1 MIMKQNY
8 SIIKLF
14 MLTIMAFF
22 AGNAMAEDIIWQE
35 DFSSFQKDQLP
46 TGGTYQYACEGA
58 VLNEDGSVKS
68 GTKVYA
74 EALAGG
80 TAPELLVAKNGGSFS
95 ATIALNGKSGDMNL
109 QFKTNRDNMTVEVTG
124 ATLGEKQR
132 SGNTDTYALTGASGT
147 LTIKIKAGNSNARL
161 DDIKLYQ
168 GTALKPAGLS
178 WGKAS
183 TSVTLGDEA
192 SYANLPTLSNEN
204 GLSVTCT
211 SSNEAVAT
219 VTSDGV
225 ISVVGVGTTTITASF
240 AGNSEY
246 EAQTVS
252 FELTVKEGGSVTP
265 PTPSELTVAQALEI
279 INGLEDGKTTS
290 ETYTVKGFVVGTP
303 DFQRKNDG
311 TLYGNCNF
319 DIADAKG
326 GTPTLTIYRGKSF
339 DNNSFTEED
348 VAAPILK
355 EGDEVVLTGKL
366 QKYVKNEVM
375 TPELTNGYL
384 VSVNGKTGD
393 DTPPT
398 PATEV
403 AVENI
408 AAAKAQADGTNVILT
423 LKDALVLYTWTS
435 NNNNTQTFVRDASG
449 AIQFYNTE
457 LPLNA
462 GDVLNGEVHL
472 TYSPYNGL
480 PELKKNENT
489 DAGDYNVT
497 PGAKVEPVEIT
508 EETAADN
515 LNDMVT
521 IKNFTPFIDVTT
533 KEDGTTST
541 RYYTSESKAVQLY
554 NGFHLDGLDDA
565 LAALDASKQYNV
577 EGIMVKGEINVI
589 EIEEVQPDVP
599 GGEGKAISYN
609 EEPTVTN
616 VTLEGMTSTGSET
629 NCATWADGY
638 SIMIM
643 RSDKAIS
650 AGGNIT
656 VEGETYK
663 TIKVSNG
670 AQNTITAPNGK
681 AIKSMTFFSYIN
693 IKSSATRVRSS
704 FWKEVDGVT
713 YDGSDGFMKSSSTLV
728 FDAGAIEG
736 SEGLVSTETP
746 DKRSFELAEPK
757 NKVTF
762 TNSGEQLCYVLF
774 VEEVEGTGIN
784 DVNAEN
790 IVINTPA
797 YNLAGQK
804 VGNNYKGI
812 VIKNG
817 RKYIK

>member
-1 MIMKQNY
+1 MKQNY

-183 TSVTLGDEA
+183 TSVTMGDEA
-192 SYANLPTLSNEN
+192 SYANLPTLSNAN
-204 GLSVTCT
+204 GLSVTCS

-219 VTSDGV
+219 VTNDGV
-225 ISVVGVGTTTITASF
+225 ITVVGVGTTTITASF

-339 DNNSFTEED
+339 ENNSFTEED

-375 TPELTNGYL
+375 TPELKNSYL
-384 VSVNGKTGD
+384 ISVNG
-393 DTPPT
+393 
-398 PATEV
+398 
-403 AVENI
+403 
-408 AAAKAQADGTNVILT
+408 
-423 LKDALVLYTWTS
+423 
-435 NNNNTQTFVRDASG
+435 QTASV
-449 AIQFYNTE
+449 N
-457 LPLNA
+457 
-462 GDVLNGEVHL
+462 
-472 TYSPYNGL
+472 
-480 PELKKNENT
+480 
-489 DAGDYNVT
+489 
-497 PGAKVEPVEIT
+497 
-508 EETAADN
+508 
-515 LNDMVT
+515 
-521 IKNFTPFIDVTT
+521 
-533 KEDGTTST
+533 
-541 RYYTSESKAVQLY
+541 
-554 NGFHLDGLDDA
+554 
-565 LAALDASKQYNV
+565 
-577 EGIMVKGEINVI
+577 
-589 EIEEVQPDVP
+589 
-599 GGEGKAISYN
+599 
-609 EEPTVTN
+609 
-616 VTLEGMTSTGSET
+616 
-629 NCATWADGY
+629 
-638 SIMIM
+638 
-643 RSDKAIS
+643 
-650 AGGNIT
+650 
-656 VEGETYK
+656 
-663 TIKVSNG
+663 
-670 AQNTITAPNGK
+670 
-681 AIKSMTFFSYIN
+681 
-693 IKSSATRVRSS
+693 
-704 FWKEVDGVT
+704 
-713 YDGSDGFMKSSSTLV
+713 
-728 FDAGAIEG
+728 AIE
-736 SEGLVSTETP
+736 
-746 DKRSFELAEPK
+746 AEK
-757 NKVTF
+757 N
-762 TNSGEQLCYVLF
+762 
-774 VEEVEGTGIN
+774 
-784 DVNAEN
+784 VNA
-790 IVINTPA
+790 PA
-797 YNLAGQK
+797 FNLAGQRVK
-804 VGNNYKGI
+804 NGFKGI
-812 VIKNG
+812 VIQNG
-817 RKYIK
+817 KKIVK

>member
-1 MIMKQNY
+1 MKQNY

-408 AAAKAQADGTNVILT
+408 AAAKAQADGTKVILT

-435 NNNNTQTFVRDASG
+435 NNGNTQTFVRDASG

-462 GDVLNGEVHL
+462 GDVLNGKVHL

-489 DAGDYNVT
+489 DAGDYGVT
-497 PGAKVEPVEIT
+497 PGAKVDPVEIT

-533 KEDGTTST
+533 KDDGTTST

-554 NGFHLDGLDDA
+554 NGFHLDGLDAA

-616 VTLEGMTSTGSET
+616 VTLE
-629 NCATWADGY
+629 
-638 SIMIM
+638 
-643 RSDKAIS
+643 
-650 AGGNIT
+650 
-656 VEGETYK
+656 
-663 TIKVSNG
+663 
-670 AQNTITAPNGK
+670 
-681 AIKSMTFFSYIN
+681 
-693 IKSSATRVRSS
+693 
-704 FWKEVDGVT
+704 
-713 YDGSDGFMKSSSTLV
+713 
-728 FDAGAIEG
+728 
-736 SEGLVSTETP
+736 
-746 DKRSFELAEPK
+746 
-757 NKVTF
+757 
-762 TNSGEQLCYVLF
+762 
-774 VEEVEGTGIN
+774 
-784 DVNAEN
+784 
-790 IVINTPA
+790 
-797 YNLAGQK
+797 
-804 VGNNYKGI
+804 
-812 VIKNG
+812 
-817 RKYIK
+817 

>member
-1 MIMKQNY
+1 M
-8 SIIKLF
+8 
-14 MLTIMAFF
+14 
-22 AGNAMAEDIIWQE
+22 
-35 DFSSFQKDQLP
+35 
-46 TGGTYQYACEGA
+46 
-58 VLNEDGSVKS
+58 
-68 GTKVYA
+68 
-74 EALAGG
+74 
-80 TAPELLVAKNGGSFS
+80 
-95 ATIALNGKSGDMNL
+95 
-109 QFKTNRDNMTVEVTG
+109 
-124 ATLGEKQR
+124 
-132 SGNTDTYALTGASGT
+132 
-147 LTIKIKAGNSNARL
+147 
-161 DDIKLYQ
+161 
-168 GTALKPAGLS
+168 
-178 WGKAS
+178 
-183 TSVTLGDEA
+183 
-192 SYANLPTLSNEN
+192 
-204 GLSVTCT
+204 
-211 SSNEAVAT
+211 
-219 VTSDGV
+219 
-225 ISVVGVGTTTITASF
+225 
-240 AGNSEY
+240 
-246 EAQTVS
+246 
-252 FELTVKEGGSVTP
+252 
-265 PTPSELTVAQALEI
+265 
-279 INGLEDGKTTS
+279 
-290 ETYTVKGFVVGTP
+290 KGFVVGTP

-408 AAAKAQADGTNVILT
+408 AAAKAQADGTKVILT

-435 NNNNTQTFVRDASG
+435 NNGNTQTFVRDASG

-462 GDVLNGEVHL
+462 GDVLNGKVHL

-489 DAGDYNVT
+489 DAGDYGVT
-497 PGAKVEPVEIT
+497 PGAKVDPVEIT

-533 KEDGTTST
+533 KDDGTTST